1 MQESSLKTNF
11 LGRDGFRWWIG
22 QVAPIKAQG
31 AQINGGG
38 WGNRHKV
45 RIMGYHPFDN
55 ELPDNDLPWAQC
67 LLPTTAGT
75 GAGNYATNTKIQQG
89 DIVFGFFLDTDNAQ
103 TPVIVGCFGRTS
115 QVLTGD
121 YAGPFKPFTGYTER
135 VKKPDGTPGIG
146 VLIPDQS
153 NESNANSQESPISA
167 PTAVAAQ
174 VNKISYY
181 GGIGEKTTFADTCNS
196 SYVTNAITSEID
208 NLLNKVQNGANTF
221 LKIGDEINKVTDRIQ
236 SLANGLVGKMFN
248 FLYTKLESLLREGLD
263 KLYKTTV
270 AAAINPAIGHLA
282 GVAAQTGM
290 LGPVGKLQDAISCVA
305 NKVVEGLKGMIKE
318 LLNSLINNVMNF
330 VTCAANQFIGS
341 FLNKIIDD
349 IVGGLGPAIDG
360 VSKILSPAFKIAD
373 FLRSSVDSIRA
384 IAGFFDCGQGNEKCS
399 NLITEWKTGCGAK
412 IPGLDQFS
420 EILDTMNIEAS
431 SSLPVGNCYTGVP
444 TKCNA
449 PSVNIFGGG
458 GSGAMGTAIL
468 GSFVNNTSG
477 LSGVIDSVSTTASI
491 IGVNITNPGSNYR
504 FPPFVEF
511 VDNCNKGYGAVGRS
525 VINDKGQVTAIYLVS
540 TGENYPVSQSQII
553 SYTFGTIPTSINE
566 GSTGTFNINTIGVLN
581 GTTLYWTIDNVT
593 TTGADFSATSGSFQI
608 NNNSGSFDIT
618 TLSDSLVEGDET
630 FTVSIRTDSDIGT
643 VVAISDSVAI
653 NDAIVPNPPPN
664 NNPIPNNPY
673 IGSTVNDVI
682 VDDTGSNY
690 STGDIGIDTFGNT
703 YTLIINNGQIIQA
716 QPINKIEV
724 DDLPVITVKSDTG
737 SGAILRPILGRI
749 NPVPQGKIQ
758 FIRDCPD

>member
-270 AAAINPAIGHLA
+270 AAAINPAVGHLA

-318 LLNSLINNVMNF
+318 LLNSLIDNVMNF

-360 VSKILSPAFKIAD
+360 VSKILSPTFKIAD
-373 FLRSSVDSIRA
+373 FLRSSVDSIRT

-399 NLITEWKTGCGAK
+399 NLITEWKTGCG
-412 IPGLDQFS
+412 
-420 EILDTMNIEAS
+420 AS

-458 GSGAMGTAIL
+458 GSGAMGTTIL
-468 GSFVNNTSG
+468 GSFVNNTPG

-525 VINDKGQVTAIYLVS
+525 VINDKGEVTAIYLVS

-566 GSTGTFNINTIGVLN
+566 GSTGTFNVNTIEVSN
-581 GTTLYWTIDNVT
+581 GTTLYWTINNAT
-593 TTGADFSATSGSFQI
+593 TTGADFSATSGFFQI

-630 FTVSIRTDSDIGT
+630 FTVSI
-643 VVAISDSVAI
+643 
-653 NDAIVPNPPPN
+653 VPNPTPN

-703 YTLIINNGQIIQA
+703 YTLIINNGQIIRA

-724 DDLPVITVKSDTG
+724 DDLPVIAVKSDTG

>member
-1 MQESSLKTNF
+1 
-11 LGRDGFRWWIG
+11 
-22 QVAPIKAQG
+22 
-31 AQINGGG
+31 
-38 WGNRHKV
+38 
-45 RIMGYHPFDN
+45 
-55 ELPDNDLPWAQC
+55 
-67 LLPTTAGT
+67 
-75 GAGNYATNTKIQQG
+75 
-89 DIVFGFFLDTDNAQ
+89 
-103 TPVIVGCFGRTS
+103 
-115 QVLTGD
+115 
-121 YAGPFKPFTGYTER
+121 
-135 VKKPDGTPGIG
+135 
-146 VLIPDQS
+146 
-153 NESNANSQESPISA
+153 
-167 PTAVAAQ
+167 
-174 VNKISYY
+174 
-181 GGIGEKTTFADTCNS
+181 
-196 SYVTNAITSEID
+196 
-208 NLLNKVQNGANTF
+208 
-221 LKIGDEINKVTDRIQ
+221 
-236 SLANGLVGKMFN
+236 
-248 FLYTKLESLLREGLD
+248 
-263 KLYKTTV
+263 
-270 AAAINPAIGHLA
+270 
-282 GVAAQTGM
+282 
-290 LGPVGKLQDAISCVA
+290 
-305 NKVVEGLKGMIKE
+305 MIKE
-318 LLNSLINNVMNF
+318 LLNSLIDNVMNF

-468 GSFVNNTSG
+468 GSFVNNTPG

-525 VINDKGQVTAIYLVS
+525 VINDKGEVTAIYLVS

-630 FTVSIRTDSDIGT
+630 FTVSIHTDSDIGT

-673 IGSTVNDVI
+673 IGSTVNEVI